1 MPDLPSPPTAQ
12 MPPIDDHYDELLAS
26 VRARFGKVTKD
37 KPSLFTTR
45 TSALYQVFLDAV
57 PIELRQVN
65 NCSVCRHFVNR
76 YGGLVIVGSDGKA
89 RPALWDPETAPEP
102 YKSAIRAL
110 AKVVAE
116 APIDGVFLS
125 DEKVW
130 GTPRTGDWEH
140 IAVTP
145 SKDLLHKPTVIKTN
159 PQIMAEKR
167 HDHETL
173 LRGLEAFPIDI
184 VKQAHSLLSTESLY
198 RSEAV
203 LGVAKWLLEL
213 HETRA
218 ATKNSRAR
226 DNLTWLAVA
235 RAPAGFCHVRSSM
248 IGTLLEDLAAGMPFA
263 EVKSRFAA
271 KMHPLQYQR
280 PQAAPTAGNLARAE
294 KIVEALKSAG
304 AMERRF
310 ARLGDIETLWVPK
323 NAKPKEQKA
332 GVFDHLKSAAKI
344 AVDVDVPPVTMT
356 WEKFQRTVLP
366 EAESIEFFVPKSN
379 QSYIGMVTA
388 KHADAP
394 PILQWD
400 FEDRRNRVSSYV
412 YAGGSPPARWN
423 LKPDVYHPVT
433 AIALQPWM
441 WNPKKVLTHH
451 GVGVIF
457 ILKDARDRDYKQGAG
472 FFPGYLR
479 SEYHEIRSTMEAYA
493 QNAVVE
499 GKDTAEACGI
509 SLVKGSTWNL
519 DFRVTSKG
527 GMRVVYRLDRW
538 D

>member
-1 MPDLPSPPTAQ
+1 MTDLPSPPTAQ
-12 MPPIDDHYDELLAS
+12 ALPLDDHYDELLAS
-26 VRARFGKVTKD
+26 IRARFGKLTKG
-37 KPSLFTTR
+37 KPSLFTTHVP
-45 TSALYQVFLDAV
+45 ALYQVFLDAV
-57 PIELRQVN
+57 PNELRPVN
-65 NCSVCRHFVNR
+65 TCSTCRRFVNR
-76 YGGLVIVGSDGKA
+76 YGGLVVVDSDGKA

-102 YKSAIRAL
+102 YTSAIRAL
-110 AKVVAE
+110 AKAVAE

-130 GTPRTGDWEH
+130 GAPRTGDWEH

-145 SKDLLHKPTVIKTN
+145 SKDLLHAPSVLKTN
-159 PQIMAEKR
+159 PQLMAEKR

-173 LRGLEAFPIDI
+173 LRGLEAFSID
-184 VKQAHSLLSTESLY
+184 VVQQAHKLVSTESLY

-203 LGVAKWLLEL
+203 LGVAKWLLDL
-213 HETRA
+213 HEARRA
-218 ATKNSRAR
+218 AKNPRTR

-248 IGTLLEDLAAGMPFA
+248 IGTLLEDLAAGMPFQ

-280 PQAAPTAGNLARAE
+280 PTAAPSAGNLARAE
-294 KIVEALKSAG
+294 KIVESLKSAG

-310 ARLGDIETLWVPK
+310 ARLGDIESLWIPK
-323 NAKPKEQKA
+323 DEKPKGQKP
-332 GVFDHLKSAAKI
+332 GVFDHLKPAAKV

-356 WEKFQRTVLP
+356 WEKFARTVLP
-366 EAESIEFFVPKSN
+366 EAESIEFFVPETN
-379 QSYIGMVTA
+379 QSYIAMVTA

-394 PILQWD
+394 PLLQWD

-412 YAGGSPPARWN
+412 YHNGSPPSRWN
-423 LKPDVYHPVT
+423 LKPNVYHPVT

-441 WNPKKVLTHH
+441 WNPTKVLTHH
-451 GVGVIF
+451 GAGVVF
-457 ILKDARDRDYKQGAG
+457 FLKDARDRDYKQGAG
-472 FFPGYLR
+472 FFPSYLR
-479 SEYHEIRSTMEAYA
+479 SEYHEIRATMEAYA
-493 QNAVVE
+493 QSAVVE
-499 GKDTAEACGI
+499 GKETAEACGI

-519 DFRVTSKG
+519 SFRVTSKG
-527 GMRVVYRLDRW
+527 GMRVVYKLDRW